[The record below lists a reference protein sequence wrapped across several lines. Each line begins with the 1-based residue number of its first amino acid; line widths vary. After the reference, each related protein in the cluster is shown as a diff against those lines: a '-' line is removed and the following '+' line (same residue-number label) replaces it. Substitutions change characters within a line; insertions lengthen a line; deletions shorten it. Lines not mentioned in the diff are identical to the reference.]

1 MTIYFILEL
10 PLVDKIAIKKII
22 FNVDYLNFVFSKG
35 EINYKWKFHPV
46 IYDFVKSYIT
56 DSIKLTI
63 S

>member
-1 MTIYFILEL
+1 MTIYFILEP

-22 FNVDYLNFVFSKG
+22 FNVDYLNLVSSKG
-35 EINYKWKFHPV
+35 EINYKWKLHPV

-56 DSIKLTI
+56 HSIKLTI